1 MQCFDEA
8 NITSHFNKFFVTL
21 ILFSAEEKKLDAEV
35 HRQHIFGLHVAN
47 YMRVLEE
54 EDNEA
59 FKRQFSKYIALGV
72 RADDVSINSVLSVG
86 DLY

>member
-1 MQCFDEA
+1 M
-8 NITSHFNKFFVTL
+8 L
-21 ILFSAEEKKLDAEV
+21 LFSAEEKKLDAEV

-86 DLY
+86 GLY

>member
-1 MQCFDEA
+1 MA
-8 NITSHFNKFFVTL
+8 NITSQLFNLFSVSL
-21 ILFSAEEKKLDAEV
+21 LLFSAEEKKLDAEV

-86 DLY
+86 DLD

>member
-1 MQCFDEA
+1 MEFCF
-8 NITSHFNKFFVTL
+8 NLKMYYNFY
-21 ILFSAEEKKLDAEV
+21 SAEEKKLDADV

-72 RADDVSINSVLSVG
+72 RADDVSREREREGGVEM
-86 DLY
+86 

>member
-1 MQCFDEA
+1 MLSIC
-8 NITSHFNKFFVTL
+8 
-21 ILFSAEEKKLDAEV
+21 FSAEEKKLDAEV

-59 FKRQFSKYIALGV
+59 FKRQFSKYISLGV
-72 RADDVSINSVLSVG
+72 RADDVSTEILVTLVVIA
-86 DLY
+86 

>member
-1 MQCFDEA
+1 M
-8 NITSHFNKFFVTL
+8 
-21 ILFSAEEKKLDAEV
+21 DAEV

-59 FKRQFSKYIALGV
+59 FKRQFSKYISLGV
-72 RADDVSINSVLSVG
+72 RADDVSIWLV
-86 DLY
+86 